1 MDSPVHA
8 DATELLT
15 WLQALPVAPET
26 IYIIH
31 SEPQSGPLPGR
42 ISGPVSYGRGA
53 VLPGAWSSPAAALDM
68 ARTGIGTVFFV
79 DARAGTRKN
88 RPTAA
93 PGWSFIA
100 SNPQISN
107 PRSSMAGL
115 GPRADTRA
123 RDHSGRGPAN
133 RLTAIA
139 DDLTVDTPVESS
151 WDFAILVVVTMTLQ
165 PNEGLSRPV
174 TWPT

>member
-1 MDSPVHA
+1 MPRACA
-8 DATELLT
+8 DLTDTGVAELVRLDIEGKPT
-15 WLQALPVAPET
+15 C
-26 IYIIH
+26 
-31 SEPQSGPLPGR
+31 

-68 ARTGIGTVFFV
+68 ARTGIGTVFLV
-79 DARAGTRKN
+79 DARAGTRKT

-93 PGWSFIA
+93 LGWSFIA

-107 PRSSMAGL
+107 PTSSMAGL

-174 TWPT
+174 TSPT

>member
-1 MDSPVHA
+1 VESRCRPRHGAHGHRHRVLRRCQGG
-8 DATELLT
+8 DAE
-15 WLQALPVAPET
+15 
-26 IYIIH
+26 
-31 SEPQSGPLPGR
+31 EPPN
-42 ISGPVSYGRGA
+42 
-53 VLPGAWSSPAAALDM
+53 SSPWLVLH
-68 ARTGIGTVFFV
+68 RV
-79 DARAGTRKN
+79 
-88 RPTAA
+88 
-93 PGWSFIA
+93 
-100 SNPQISN
+100 Q
-107 PRSSMAGL
+107 SSDFEPKVVMAGL